1 MFDFFNKKT
10 NWPSMKFEEMK
21 KRARILVI
29 DDKPFAYSKLF
40 KNDGYNIE
48 KWDDIKD
55 LPKLETGYYDVI
67 LLDIQGVGTKQ
78 SVDQGFGILRHLR
91 RENPSQIIV
100 AYSNADFSLK
110 YQEFFKQADDTLEK
124 TQDYVEF
131 KQTVD
136 RFLKERFSIS
146 FYINRVATLANSQI
160 SDVPKLRRLTERA
173 ILGGS
178 TNKLKTFLEANTDKT
193 EITSSVLKITAVAI
207 ELVKILLTP

>member
-100 AYSNADFSLK
+100 AYSSR
-110 YQEFFKQADDTLEK
+110 FFAKISRI
-124 TQDYVEF
+124 F
-131 KQTVD
+131 QTS
-136 RFLKERFSIS
+136 R
-146 FYINRVATLANSQI
+146 
-160 SDVPKLRRLTERA
+160 
-173 ILGGS
+173 
-178 TNKLKTFLEANTDKT
+178 
-193 EITSSVLKITAVAI
+193 
-207 ELVKILLTP
+207 